1 MRRAI
6 DVLGATILGLIL
18 SPILAALG
26 IAIRLRMGKP
36 VLFRQLRP
44 GYKGE
49 PFEVYKFRTMRDAL
63 DEEGNELSDQERLTR
78 LGVFMRQ
85 LSLDELPQLW
95 NIVRGDMSFIGPRP
109 LLMEFLRWYS
119 PEQMRRHDVK
129 PGVTGW
135 AQVQGRHDIPF
146 SKRLALDVWYV
157 DNRSLR
163 VDLKILG
170 LTLLKVFSMRGAQP
184 AQTDAEV
191 DDVGL
196 HDAVVV
202 EDHSHDPFSPWALG
216 SEASYAFSS
225 LRKTLP
231 IPDGGILWSPRGL
244 DLPPQPRG
252 SADGSELKLAAM
264 LVKGRYLAEGGD
276 GLKKRFR
283 RLQLEGEEALAR
295 APVAAASPAAPEAV
309 IRGAPP
315 PLGRRA
321 GGKTPPLPR
330 GPGRGRGAG

>member
-6 DVLGATILGLIL
+6 DVVGATILGAIL
-18 SPILAALG
+18 SPILAGLG
-26 IAIRLRMGKP
+26 IAIRLTMGKP
-36 VLFRQLRP
+36 VLFRQQRP

-49 PFEVYKFRTMRDAL
+49 PFEVYKFRTMRDAV
-63 DEEGNELSDQERLTR
+63 DADGNELPDEERLTR
-78 LGVFMRQ
+78 LGIFMRQ

-95 NIVRGDMSFIGPRP
+95 NILRGDMSFIGPRP

-196 HDAVVV
+196 HDAVRR
-202 EDHSHDPFSPWALG
+202 E
-216 SEASYAFSS
+216 
-225 LRKTLP
+225 
-231 IPDGGILWSPRGL
+231 RGL
-244 DLPPQPRG
+244 
-252 SADGSELKLAAM
+252 M
-264 LVKGRYLAEGGD
+264 
-276 GLKKRFR
+276 
-283 RLQLEGEEALAR
+283 
-295 APVAAASPAAPEAV
+295 
-309 IRGAPP
+309 
-315 PLGRRA
+315 
-321 GGKTPPLPR
+321 
-330 GPGRGRGAG
+330 